1 MSAPVTAN
9 QATAPPIDVSNLFSV
24 KGLVALVTGG
34 GSGIGLMLTQSLA
47 SAGAKRI
54 YIAGRRL
61 SVLQEAADR
70 INSSLPTTSTS
81 QSQPVVV
88 PLECDVTSPTSLASL
103 VSQISADPYTG
114 YLNLL
119 ACNAGVGGPQVSA
132 VNKETGEPKTLQ
144 QFREENLAVD
154 FDKEWETTFKVNVGS
169 VWYTAMAC
177 LELLEK
183 GNKLASGEEAGKP
196 GGHEG
201 KKEGGGVWRES
212 SSQIVVTSS
221 IAAFNK
227 AAPGGWAYGASK
239 AAATHVGKQLAVLLP
254 RWGIRCNVLC
264 PGLFPSEMAAPI
276 VQAAGGSMTGGGVIP
291 LDKKTVPL
299 GRMGD
304 EFDMAGQIL
313 YLASRA
319 GAYLNGNVIVVD
331 GGRLTTFPS
340 TGY

>member
-34 GSGIGLMLTQSLA
+34 GSGMLLSLSSLFSSFFRISHSLSSHSFPFPFSPSPPQNYHQNDANKLTGIGLMLTQSLA
-47 SAGAKRI
+47 SAGAKRV

-61 SVLQEAADR
+61 PVLQSAADR
-70 INSSLPTTSTS
+70 VNSSLPQSSSTS
-81 QSQPVVV
+81 EPVVV
-88 PLECDVTSPTSLASL
+88 PLECDVTSPSSLASV
-103 VSQISADPYTG
+103 VSHISSDPYTG

-119 ACNAGVGGPQVSA
+119 LCNAGVGGPQVSA
-132 VNKETGEPKTLQ
+132 VNKESGEPKSLK

-154 FDKEWETTFKVNVGS
+154 FDKEWEATFKVNVGS
-169 VWYTAMAC
+169 VWYTSMAC

-183 GNKLASGEEAGKP
+183 GNTLAQ
-196 GGHEG
+196 
-201 KKEGGGVWRES
+201 KEGETWKES

-254 RWGIRCNVLC
+254 RWGIR
-264 PGLFPSEMAAPI
+264 
-276 VQAAGGSMTGGGVIP
+276 
-291 LDKKTVPL
+291 
-299 GRMGD
+299 
-304 EFDMAGQIL
+304 
-313 YLASRA
+313 
-319 GAYLNGNVIVVD
+319 
-331 GGRLTTFPS
+331 
-340 TGY
+340 

>member
-1 MSAPVTAN
+1 MSAPVTASL
-9 QATAPPIDVSNLFSV
+9 QPTAPPIDVSSLFSV

-61 SVLQEAADR
+61 SVLQAAADR
-70 INSSLPTTSTS
+70 INSSLPRSS
-81 QSQPVVV
+81 SSSNKEPVVV
-88 PLECDVTSPTSLASL
+88 PLECDVTSSSSLASL

-114 YLNLL
+114 YLNLV

-132 VNKETGEPKTLQ
+132 VSKETGEPKTLQ

-154 FDKEWETTFKVNVGS
+154 FDKEWEQTFRVNVGS
-169 VWYTAMAC
+169 VWYTSMAC

-183 GNKLASGEEAGKP
+183 GNQLAQ
-196 GGHEG
+196 
-201 KKEGGGVWRES
+201 EGGQQEVWRES

-227 AAPGGWAYGASK
+227 AAPGGWAYGISK

-276 VQAAGGSMTGGGVIP
+276 VQAAGGSMTGGSVIP

-304 EFDMAGQIL
+304 EIDMAGQIL

-319 GAYLNGNVIVVD
+319 GAYLNGNVMVVD

>member
-24 KGLVALVTGG
+24 KGMVALVTGG

-61 SVLQEAADR
+61 PVLQSAADS
-70 INSSLPTTSTS
+70 INSSLPSSSTS
-81 QSQPVVV
+81 SSIPREPVVV
-88 PLECDVTSPTSLASL
+88 PLECDVTSPSSLSAL
-103 VSQISADPYTG
+103 VSHISQDPYTG

-119 ACNAGVGGPQVSA
+119 LCNAGVGGPQVSA
-132 VNKETGEPKTLQ
+132 VHKETGQPKTLKE
-144 QFREENLAVD
+144 FREENLAVD
-154 FDKEWETTFKVNVGS
+154 FEKDWEGTFKVNVGS
-169 VWYTAMAC
+169 VWYTAMTC

-183 GNKLASGEEAGKP
+183 GNTLAQQGQ
-196 GGHEG
+196 
-201 KKEGGGVWRES
+201 GVWKES

-254 RWGIRCNVLC
+254 RWGIRCNILC

-276 VQAAGGSMTGGGVIP
+276 VQAAGGSMTGGGIIP